1 MAMATVNRT
10 RSRAPGAQ
18 LRWIAVVFAIAVGA
32 HGLDH
37 ARRGIGVMTTEVTVA
52 GTLQFVLAAVTVA
65 LVFRG
70 HPLAP
75 PFAIA
80 VGFASAVG
88 FAAAHLV
95 PHWSSFS
102 DSYTGTH
109 VAPHVTA
116 FSWVTAIFEIGAD
129 VALGCVG
136 LRTLQERS
144 RYDQ

>member
-1 MAMATVNRT
+1 MATATLERT
-10 RSRAPGAQ
+10 RPRAHGGQ
-18 LRWIAVVFAIAVGA
+18 LRWVAVVFAIAVGV
-32 HGLDH
+32 HGVDH
-37 ARRGIGVMTTEVTVA
+37 VRRGIGVMTTEVTVA

-65 LVFRG
+65 LVFRS

-75 PFAIA
+75 HFAIA

-102 DSYTGTH
+102 DTYTGTH

-116 FSWVTAIFEIGAD
+116 FSWVTAIFEISAD
-129 VALGCVG
+129 VALGVIG
-136 LRTLQERS
+136 LRTLPRKES
-144 RYDQ
+144 A